1 MFFSA
6 ITNNLNQDILTKN
19 LVTFKRRAGDKD
31 ENFLY
36 YGVALIG
43 CVMTNE
49 SNDTESDIDLGQSD
63 YDREKVQIHTYL
75 LMNQKILQMNLI
87 YIKKLRHCCY

>member
-1 MFFSA
+1 M
-6 ITNNLNQDILTKN
+6 TK
-19 LVTFKRRAGDKD
+19 
-31 ENFLY
+31 
-36 YGVALIG
+36 
-43 CVMTNE
+43 E

-75 LMNQKILQMNLI
+75 FMNQKILQMNLI

>member
-1 MFFSA
+1 MLFSHF
-6 ITNNLNQDILTKN
+6 DILKMAN
-19 LVTFKRRAGDKD
+19 RQKKSNSNIG
-31 ENFLY
+31 EY
-36 YGVALIG
+36 IG

-75 LMNQKILQMNLI
+75 FMNQKVLQMSLI
-87 YIKKLRHCCY
+87 YIKKLRHCCYWKFW

>member
-36 YGVALIG
+36 YGGAL
-43 CVMTNE
+43 TNE
-49 SNDTESDIDLGQSD
+49 SNDTESDLDLGQSD